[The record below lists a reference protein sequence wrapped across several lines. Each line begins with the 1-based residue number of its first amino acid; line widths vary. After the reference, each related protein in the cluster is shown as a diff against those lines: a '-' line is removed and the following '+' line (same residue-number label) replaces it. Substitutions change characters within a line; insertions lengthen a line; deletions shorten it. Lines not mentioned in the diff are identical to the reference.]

1 MSNKHNEFRSA
12 GTLSSQYATPPVMER
27 SASQSNTVDP
37 AVSYLSGRLDEGY
50 DFMMRVI
57 KHPVAECGEPL
68 VHLEKAAAESG
79 THVEFSRKPHVL
91 GKPRIYLLRQGQIR
105 GFLQAAAEM
114 NRRGWVLRVEDG
126 YRNREMQKLVGR
138 QPAIFDAILRVVIR
152 ELGGRTPSPEL
163 MFKRAL
169 TLAAQIPKTGTH
181 MSGSGIDMSVL
192 DRSTGLEID
201 RGAPYLEISEL
212 TPMDS
217 PFISASAR
225 KNRQEIT
232 GIMSRAGFIEYPYEF
247 WHYNSGDA
255 YESVLR
261 GWSSPAIYGAV
272 DWNPDTGVTESI
284 PDPDRS
290 LNDLD
295 EIKAEIDAALLR
307 IKTTGNC

>member
-1 MSNKHNEFRSA
+1 MP
-12 GTLSSQYATPPVMER
+12 GSQYAMPPVMGK
-27 SASQSNTVDP
+27 SASQSNIVDP
-37 AVSYLSGRLDEGY
+37 AASYLSVRLDEAY
-50 DFMMRVI
+50 EFMMRVI
-57 KHPVAECGEPL
+57 KHPVVECGEPL

-105 GFLQAAAEM
+105 GFIQAATEM
-114 NRRGWVLRVEDG
+114 NRRGWVMRVEDG
-126 YRNREMQKLVGR
+126 YRDRIMQKLVGR
-138 QPAIFDAILRVVIR
+138 QPAIFDAILRVVMR
-152 ELGGRTPSPEL
+152 ELCGQIPSQEF

-169 TLAAQIPKTGTH
+169 TLTAQIPKTGTH
-181 MSGSGIDMSVL
+181 MSGSGMDMSVL

-217 PFISASAR
+217 PFISPSAR
-225 KNRQEIT
+225 ENRQDIT

-261 GWSSPAIYGAV
+261 GQSSPAIYGAV
-272 DWNPDTGVTESI
+272 DWNPDTGVMESI
-284 PDPDRS
+284 PDPNLP

-295 EIKAEIDAALLR
+295 EIKAEIGASLLR